1 MEKLIF
7 DRTEADIINNTSKG
21 QYNSE
26 DLNRVETW
34 CKYLAEALT
43 NYGYKVEITTKIN
56 WGELD
61 YPYGEEIERIRNNV
75 NTLKEAYFSF
85 TQVPETLN
93 KIDIDKANKIEKIL
107 AEINELIGNMLQTFV
122 YSGVSGLGQN
132 RVWQQRFR
140 RGYSWIAQNYRLNQ
154 YAEYDTVALISSEE
168 KGKILDGTG
177 KLNLAKITSLSNV
190 ADSIATINNSMVIL
204 DTISGKEA

>member
-26 DLNRVETW
+26 DLNRIETW
-34 CKYLAEALT
+34 CKYLAETLKE
-43 NYGYKVEITTKIN
+43 YGYKLEIATKTN
-56 WGELD
+56 WLD
-61 YPYGEEIERIRNNV
+61 TDRPYNAEMNRIWSNV
-75 NTLKEAYFSF
+75 NTLKNAYFSF
-85 TQVPETLN
+85 TKMPENFN

-107 AEINELIGNMLQTFV
+107 AEINELIGNMVQTFV
-122 YSGVSGLGQN
+122 YSGVGGLGQN

-140 RGYSWIAQNYRLNQ
+140 RGYSWIAQNYRLEQ
-154 YAEYDTVALISSEE
+154 YAEYDTVALIASEE
-168 KGKILDGTG
+168 GKILDGTS

>member
-34 CKYLAEALT
+34 CKYLAETLT

-107 AEINELIGNMLQTFV
+107 AEINELIGIMIQTFV
-122 YSGVSGLGQN
+122 YSGVGGLGQN

-140 RGYSWIAQNYRLNQ
+140 RGSLWARLTSNLSNYNQ
-154 YAEYDTVALISSEE
+154 EWNTVASPSEE
-168 KGKILDGTG
+168 VKKEIVIYGLDNISVALNTWNNYLTELDEVVGT
-177 KLNLAKITSLSNV
+177 L
-190 ADSIATINNSMVIL
+190 
-204 DTISGKEA
+204 